1 MKKFDLEEIVLSYQN
16 KIQQNLGMPRD
27 MSTSLGVPLDGF
39 VTVISGIRRCG
50 KSTLM
55 GQIISKTNEPC
66 VYVNFD
72 TPRLNDFTL
81 ADFELIDQIAQES
94 SSKHLFFDEI
104 QLIPGWE
111 SYVRSALDAG
121 FRVMV
126 TGSNATMLSQELGTR
141 LTGRHITK
149 ELFPFSFDEFCQ
161 FRNVIPSEDS
171 LSDYLWKGG
180 FPQYLKQQNEEVL
193 TFLLNDILYRDI
205 AVRHGVKDVPA
216 LQSLMLYLITN
227 VGNLISANKLTQV
240 IHVKT
245 AKTILE
251 YFSYLTQTYIVEFVS
266 RYAYSYKVQMISPKK
281 VYCIDN
287 GLHSAVTTSA
297 TTDEGRRLENMVY
310 CELRRRHKQIF
321 YYSEEGSECDFI
333 ICEKI
338 VPQIA
343 YQVCLELSRDNEDRE
358 IRGLILAMRNL
369 NISKGIILTLN
380 QEDTIIQEGNRIQ
393 VFPVW
398 DYFRKPLQ

>member
-1 MKKFDLEEIVLSYQN
+1 MKKADLKEIILSQQN
-16 KIQQNLGMPRD
+16 KIQLNLGMPRD
-27 MSTSLGVPLDGF
+27 MSTNFGIPLDGF
-39 VTVISGIRRCG
+39 ATVISGIRRCG

-55 GQIISKTNEPC
+55 GQIIAKTNEP
-66 VYVNFD
+66 YIYINFD
-72 TPRLNDFTL
+72 TPKLNGFTS

-94 SSKHLFFDEI
+94 NSKHLFFDEI
-104 QLIPGWE
+104 QLVSGWE
-111 SYVRSALDAG
+111 SYVRSTLDAG

-149 ELFPFSFDEFCQ
+149 ELFPFSFEEYCQ
-161 FRNVIPSEDS
+161 FLNVIPSKDS

-193 TFLLNDILYRDI
+193 TFLLDDILYRDI

-216 LQSLMLYLITN
+216 LQSLMFYLITN
-227 VGNLISANKLTQV
+227 VGNLVSANKLTQV
-240 IHVKT
+240 VHVKT

-251 YFSYLTQTYIVEFVS
+251 YFSYLTQTYLVEFVS
-266 RYAYSYKVQMISPKK
+266 RYSYSYKVQIISPKK

-310 CELRRRHKQIF
+310 CEFRRRHKIIF

-333 ICEKI
+333 ICEKN

-343 YQVCLELSRDNEDRE
+343 YQVCLELNRDNQDRE
-358 IRGLILAMRNL
+358 IRGLLSAMSNL

-380 QEDTIIQEGNRIQ
+380 QEDTIIQEGKRIQ
-393 VFPVW
+393 VIPVW
-398 DYFRKPLQ
+398 NYFRD